1 MEWMAHISSYL
12 RLFSS
17 LRTNGNPKTFVQVK
31 LGARTSYELT
41 CTPSYVSAQSHFR
54 FAKLQLCKLMRCLGL
69 SCFHKRNSQIIC
81 VICFG
86 DFFLWLISWRW
97 WIFVIYWTTGS
108 CAREIFCSFKWT
120 PASFITIIWKKTLVS
135 LVWFVYYECSLTI
148 KLFIPVRRNVANASM
163 FVLFYFFL

>member
-1 MEWMAHISSYL
+1 MNGTHQFLSSSFFFPSNQRKTRKLLCKLNWAHVPV
-12 RLFSS
+12 
-17 LRTNGNPKTFVQVK
+17 TNSHVRPATCQHKVIFVLLNYSQ
-31 LGARTSYELT
+31 
-41 CTPSYVSAQSHFR
+41 
-54 FAKLQLCKLMRCLGL
+54 CKLMRCLGL

-86 DFFLWLISWRW
+86 DFFFLLISWRW

-108 CAREIFCSFKWT
+108 CARELFCSFKWT

-163 FVLFYFFL
+163 FVLFNFFL

>member
-54 FAKLQLCKLMRCLGL
+54 FAKLQSMQTDAMPWSLL
-69 SCFHKRNSQIIC
+69 FSQTEQPNNLRHL
-81 VICFG
+81 FWRF
-86 DFFLWLISWRW
+86 FFLLISWRW

-108 CAREIFCSFKWT
+108 CTREIFCSFKWT